1 MSSLDISILICRCPV
16 RNDVILR
23 CFMVTYHNAIHNK
36 MVILLHENKLVL
48 LSITVHLATL
58 LRWWY
63 LVGNICI
70 PISQWTCMFCT
81 KYPIVGVYIL
91 CRTEMLVT
99 LDIEVPCGLV
109 VNVKFVVPI
118 SIPDKPTSKI
128 RGTEEKTETKTQDR
142 SSLTKVSS
150 TTVMLVVSSN

>member
-1 MSSLDISILICRCPV
+1 
-16 RNDVILR
+16 
-23 CFMVTYHNAIHNK
+23 
-36 MVILLHENKLVL
+36 
-48 LSITVHLATL
+48 
-58 LRWWY
+58 
-63 LVGNICI
+63 
-70 PISQWTCMFCT
+70 MFCT